1 MIYSEYDSF
10 RRREKS
16 RRNLR
21 EDFSKSSLC
30 VVYRDD
36 IGVVQDFV
44 DEAYGISF
52 DGTKAYFDAVKQDG
66 DSRSIRVP
74 VKNIIYIGDPKNY
87 G

>member
-1 MIYSEYDSF
+1 MTYLKYDSLC
-10 RRREKS
+10 RREKE

-52 DGTKAYFDAVKQDG
+52 DGTKAYFDVLRQDG
-66 DSRSIRVP
+66 NSRSIRIP
-74 VKNIIYIGDPKNY
+74 IKNIIYIGDPKNY